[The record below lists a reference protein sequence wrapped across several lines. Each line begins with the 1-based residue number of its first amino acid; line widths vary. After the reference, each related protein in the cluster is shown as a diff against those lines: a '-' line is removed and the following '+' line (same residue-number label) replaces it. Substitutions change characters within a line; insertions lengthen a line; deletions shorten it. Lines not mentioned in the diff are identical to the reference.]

1 MTHVVVY
8 VTRIC
13 SYCTLVK
20 RLLSSKGIRFEEVD
34 VSNDPERR
42 RWLVAASG
50 QRTVPQVFVEGRPYG
65 GFTDLLALDRQGKL
79 DAILGLTPD

>member
-13 SYCTLVK
+13 SYCTHVK
-20 RLLSSKGIRFEEVD
+20 RLLGSKGIRFEEVD
-34 VSNDPERR
+34 VSNDLERR

-50 QRTVPQVFVEGRPYG
+50 QRTVPQVFVDGRPYG
-65 GFTDLLALDRQGKL
+65 GFTDLLALEHQGKL